1 MFTYVLRRLLL
12 MIPTTF
18 GISMILWILM
28 VSAPGRPGSKGSF
41 GGEKDAG
48 ADPTKELGKDETQAL
63 FRRQY
68 GLDRPVFWNDWL
80 DLRDDAVLEAVE
92 LARASAAEKK
102 AADIQTATERL
113 EDWGSFAVP
122 PLVRLLART
131 TGETQESVLFWLRR
145 NATWRIFP
153 TEDPKELEENRRRT
167 EENFEVSRLKWPANA
182 TPAQRAE
189 TVARWQAWFEK
200 NRGRWDAGTF
210 ARVRTSLFD
219 TQFGTYWANLLR
231 FEFGKSHQYKRPVLG
246 IIAERLPVTM
256 TLALLSALIVY
267 LLSVP
272 IGIFSAVRAGTPFDR
287 GLSLFLFFLY
297 SLPSFF
303 VGTILL
309 RLTTVGDPWSWFP
322 TSGFAASDAKDWST
336 ADRFTDVLWHLTLPL
351 VTLTYGGLAA
361 ISRYARTGML
371 DVLRADYVRTAR
383 AKGLSEGD
391 VILRH
396 AARNGMMPI
405 VTLIGGIL
413 PGLVGGSVLVEFIF
427 NMKGMGLLT
436 IEAIQNRDYNVIVAE
451 TLIVAILTQ
460 FGILLSDVLYA
471 VVDPRIQYK

>member
-1 MFTYVLRRLLL
+1 MLTYLLRRLLL

-18 GISMILWILM
+18 GISMILWLLM
-28 VSAPGRPGSKGSF
+28 VSAPGRPGTSSSF
-41 GGEKDAG
+41 GGEKDAA

-68 GLDRPVFWNDWL
+68 GLDRPVFWNAWL
-80 DLRDDAVLEAVE
+80 DLKDADVRAAVN
-92 LARASAAEKK
+92 LARASATDKK
-102 AADIQTATERL
+102 ASDIQSATERL
-113 EDWGSFAVP
+113 QDWGAYAVP
-122 PLVRLLART
+122 PLVRLLAAT
-131 TGETQESVLFWLRR
+131 SGDEQDSVLYWLRR
-145 NATWRIFP
+145 NATWRVFP
-153 TEDPKELEENRRRT
+153 TEDPRELEENRRKT

-189 TVARWQAWFEK
+189 TAAGWRSWFERHEARWT
-200 NRGRWDAGTF
+200 RGPLE
-210 ARVRTSLFD
+210 RVKTNLLD
-219 TQFGTYWANLLR
+219 TQFGTYWVNLLHLD
-231 FEFGKSHQYKRPVLG
+231 FGKSHQWKRPV
-246 IIAERLPVTM
+246 IALIVERLPVTI
-256 TLALLSALIVY
+256 TLSLLSALIMYV
-267 LLSVP
+267 LSVP
-272 IGIFSAVRAGTPFDR
+272 IGIFSAVKAGTPTDR
-287 GLSLFLFFLY
+287 SLSLFLFFLY

-322 TSGFAASDAKDWST
+322 TSGFTSSEATKLNTW
-336 ADRFTDVLWHLTLPL
+336 DRFTDVLWHIALPL

-361 ISRYARTGML
+361 LSRYARTGML

-391 VILRH
+391 VVLRH

-413 PGLVGGSVLVEFIF
+413 PGLVGGAVLVEFIF
-427 NMKGMGLLT
+427 NLKGMGLLT

-451 TLIVAILTQ
+451 TLIVAVLTQ